1 MKVHTMKI
9 IKTHEGFI
17 NFFKNKKKISDED
30 LKKEIIYS
38 LIDMSDAGMIVNF
51 YGDTK
56 IATIVNDGNLKI
68 PKSIVEDSLLC
79 AIPYL
84 NDQYG
89 LKLTKIIIVPSKIKT
104 TQLKGDP
111 DGPTETAYVRGDPF
125 TSKDAISAINQF
137 GRIEILN
144 RMELYFN

>member
-1 MKVHTMKI
+1 MTKI
-9 IKTHEGFI
+9 IKTYEGFL
-17 NFFKNKKKISDED
+17 NPFKNKKKISGED

-56 IATIVNDGNLKI
+56 IATIVNDEKLKI

-89 LKLTKIIIVPSKIKT
+89 LKLSKIIMIPSEIKN
-104 TQLKGDP
+104 TQLKGNPDNP
-111 DGPTETAYVRGDPF
+111 DGPTEMTYVSGDPF
-125 TSKDAISAINQF
+125 TFKDAISAINQF
-137 GRIEILN
+137 SKIEILN